1 MAIKMAVFPS
11 PLMAFRGIMWTDIY
25 GCVNGH
31 ELLVFSEHGC

>member
-25 GCVNGH
+25 GCLMDMN
-31 ELLVFSEHGC
+31 C